1 MVNPKSDHTHDY
13 HERPVQ
19 GIKAAICA
27 KCNDVKPLS
36 EFKRKLSRMQSQAR
50 GYVGAH
56 ALEIESSMCKA
67 CQPKAKPL
75 REQSMRALK
84 NRAATGDTRPY
95 IVNEILAERKE
106 NLVRSG
112 RIASL
117 KRWRKVH
124 EAQWGSVIEGA
135 RAELLAVHQQHKYAK
150 KQMGKPNQTGGQ
162 AVHEFLE
169 AYKALLSQT
178 KARIGLAAEQTQG
191 GPSKHK
197 NGTDWLSYIDNDTR
211 DNALDLWHAIPPE
224 MRVRMRQPEI
234 TKKRTD

>member
-1 MVNPKSDHTHDY
+1 MENPY
-13 HERPVQ
+13 FERPVT
-19 GIKAAICA
+19 GIKAAVCT
-27 KCNDVKPLS
+27 KCGAVKPLA
-36 EFKRKLSRMQSQAR
+36 EFKRRLSRMQSQAR

-75 REQSMRALK
+75 KEQTQRTLK
-84 NRAATGDTRPY
+84 NMAASGDARPY
-95 IVNEILAERKE
+95 IVNEILAERKA
-106 NLVRSG
+106 NKVKSG
-112 RIASL
+112 RIASV

-150 KQMGKPNQTGGQ
+150 KQNQTGGQ

-169 AYKALLSQT
+169 AYKTLLITT
-178 KARIGLAAEQTQG
+178 KASIGLAAEQTQG

-197 NGTDWLSYIDNDTR
+197 NGTDWLSYIDNDTKN
-211 DNALDLWHAIPPE
+211 NALDLWHAIQPE

>member
-1 MVNPKSDHTHDY
+1 MENPY
-13 HERPVQ
+13 FERPVT
-19 GIKAAICA
+19 GIKAAMCT
-27 KCNDVKPLS
+27 KCNAIKPLA
-36 EFKRKLSRMQSQAR
+36 EFKRRLSRMQSQAR

-75 REQSMRALK
+75 KEKTQRTLK
-84 NRAATGDTRPY
+84 NMAATGDARPY
-95 IVNEILAERKE
+95 IVNEILAERKA
-106 NLVRSG
+106 NKVKSG
-112 RIASL
+112 RIASV

-124 EAQWGSVIEGA
+124 DAQWGSVIEGA

-150 KQMGKPNQTGGQ
+150 KRNQTGGQ

-169 AYKALLSQT
+169 AYKALLITT
-178 KARIGLAAEQTQG
+178 KASIGLAAEQAQG

-197 NGTDWLSYIDNDTR
+197 NGTDWLSYIDNTTK
-211 DNALDLWHAIPPE
+211 DNALDLWHAIQPE
-224 MRVRMRQPEI
+224 MRVRLRQPEI

>member
-1 MVNPKSDHTHDY
+1 MENPY
-13 HERPVQ
+13 FERPVT
-19 GIKAAICA
+19 GIKAAMCT
-27 KCNDVKPLS
+27 KCNAIKPLA
-36 EFKRKLSRMQSQAR
+36 EFKRRLSRAQSQAR
-50 GYVGAH
+50 GYVAVH

-75 REQSMRALK
+75 KERAQRELK
-84 NRAATGDTRPY
+84 VMAASGDARPY
-95 IVNEILAERKE
+95 IVNEILAERKA
-106 NLVRSG
+106 NKVKSG
-112 RIASL
+112 RIASV

-124 EAQWGSVIEGA
+124 DAQWGSVIEGA

-169 AYKALLSQT
+169 AYKALLITT
-178 KARIGLAAEQTQG
+178 KASIGLAAEQAQG

-197 NGTDWLSYIDNDTR
+197 NGTDWLSYIDNDTKDR
-211 DNALDLWHAIPPE
+211 ALELWHAIQPE
-224 MRVRMRQPEI
+224 MRVRLRQPEI

>member
-1 MVNPKSDHTHDY
+1 MENPY
-13 HERPVQ
+13 FERPVT
-19 GIKAAICA
+19 GIKAAICT
-27 KCNDVKPLS
+27 KCGAIKPLA
-36 EFKRKLSRMQSQAR
+36 EFKRRLSRAQSQAR
-50 GYVGAH
+50 GYVAVH

-75 REQSMRALK
+75 KERAQRELK
-84 NRAATGDTRPY
+84 VMAASGDARPY
-95 IVNEILAERKE
+95 IVNEILAERKA
-106 NLVRSG
+106 NKVKSG
-112 RIASL
+112 RIASV

-124 EAQWGSVIEGA
+124 DAQWGSVIEGA

-150 KQMGKPNQTGGQ
+150 KQNQTGGQ

-169 AYKALLSQT
+169 AYKALLITT
-178 KARIGLAAEQTQG
+178 KASIGLAAEQAQG

-197 NGTDWLSYIDNDTR
+197 NGTDWLSYIDNDTK
-211 DNALDLWHAIPPE
+211 DNTLDLWHAIQPE

>member
-1 MVNPKSDHTHDY
+1 MENPY
-13 HERPVQ
+13 FERPVT
-19 GIKAAICA
+19 GIKAAICT
-27 KCNDVKPLS
+27 KCGAVKPLA
-36 EFKRKLSRMQSQAR
+36 EFKRRLSRMQSQAR

-75 REQSMRALK
+75 KEQTQRTLK
-84 NRAATGDTRPY
+84 NMAASGDARPY
-95 IVNEILAERKE
+95 IVNEILAERKA
-106 NLVRSG
+106 NKVKSG
-112 RIASL
+112 RIASV

-150 KQMGKPNQTGGQ
+150 KQNQTGGQ

-169 AYKALLSQT
+169 AYKTLLITT
-178 KARIGLAAEQTQG
+178 KASIGLAAEQTQG

-197 NGTDWLSYIDNDTR
+197 NGTDWLSYIDNDTK
-211 DNALDLWHAIPPE
+211 DQALELWHAIQPE

>member
-1 MVNPKSDHTHDY
+1 MENPY
-13 HERPVQ
+13 FERPVT
-19 GIKAAICA
+19 GIKAAICT
-27 KCNDVKPLS
+27 KCNAVKPLA
-36 EFKRKLSRMQSQAR
+36 EFKRRLSRAQSQAR
-50 GYVGAH
+50 GYAAVH

-75 REQSMRALK
+75 KEQTQRALK
-84 NRAATGDTRPY
+84 IMAGSGDARPY
-95 IVNEILAERKE
+95 IVNEILAERKA
-106 NLVRSG
+106 NKVKSG
-112 RIASL
+112 RIASV

-124 EAQWGSVIEGA
+124 EAQWGSVIAGA

-162 AVHEFLE
+162 PVHEFLE

-197 NGTDWLSYIDNDTR
+197 NGTDWLSYIDNDTK
-211 DNALDLWHAIPPE
+211 DNALDLWQAIPPE
-224 MRVRMRQPEI
+224 MRARLRQPEI

>member
-1 MVNPKSDHTHDY
+1 MENPY
-13 HERPVQ
+13 FERPVA
-19 GIKAAICA
+19 GIKAAVCT
-27 KCNDVKPLS
+27 KCGAVKPLA
-36 EFKRKLSRMQSQAR
+36 EFKRRLSRAQSQAR
-50 GYVGAH
+50 GYAAVH

-75 REQSMRALK
+75 KERAQRELK
-84 NRAATGDTRPY
+84 VMAASGDARPY
-95 IVNEILAERKE
+95 IVNEILAERKA
-106 NLVRSG
+106 NKVKSG
-112 RIASL
+112 RIASV

-150 KQMGKPNQTGGQ
+150 KQNQTGGQ

-169 AYKALLSQT
+169 AYKALLITT
-178 KARIGLAAEQTQG
+178 KAAIGLAAEQTQG

-197 NGTDWLSYIDNDTR
+197 NGTDWLSYIDNTAK
-211 DNALDLWHAIPPE
+211 DNALALWQAIQPE